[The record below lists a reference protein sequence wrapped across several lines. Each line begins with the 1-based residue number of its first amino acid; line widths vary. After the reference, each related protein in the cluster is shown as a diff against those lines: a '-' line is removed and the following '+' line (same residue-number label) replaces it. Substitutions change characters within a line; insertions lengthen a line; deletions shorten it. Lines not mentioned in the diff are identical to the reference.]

1 MEAKVSR
8 GHLEVHDEKGSY
20 RIPVGRKSRKC
31 LAVLDQKEGEY
42 TRSLELDLFTGFV
55 YYCVDNAT
63 NGGLSY
69 YYDMSSKKV
78 GHYFIHRYLRL
89 ARNHGFTAT
98 PQEYEVFEKL
108 PCADWAEEVGKL
120 PGWKEAIDNR
130 IQRLLLPE
138 AEPVRIS
145 MDATDK
151 NDENTSRQAADAAQ
165 IREFLSKIEA
175 VSFTYTHSEYNDR
188 EKVYD
193 YLFVNSQKEQLILYR
208 DDIVGNAFFGEDV
221 EFERILSDAEIFW
234 LGGLAAV
241 CADALSDN
249 AAASKNMSIA
259 EEMITPDIM
268 AGIFPGEKE
277 LALQKAVIRFKDG
290 SSREIASDTPEK
302 MNRARILQTAIRGL
316 LRREIQI
323 V

>member
-63 NGGLSY
+63 SGGLSY

-165 IREFLSKIEA
+165 IREFLSK
-175 VSFTYTHSEYNDR
+175 DR

>member
-1 MEAKVSR
+1 MMK
-8 GHLEVHDEKGSY
+8 
-20 RIPVGRKSRKC
+20 
-31 LAVLDQKEGEY
+31 
-42 TRSLELDLFTGFV
+42 T
-55 YYCVDNAT
+55 
-63 NGGLSY
+63 
-69 YYDMSSKKV
+69 
-78 GHYFIHRYLRL
+78 
-89 ARNHGFTAT
+89 
-98 PQEYEVFEKL
+98 L
-108 PCADWAEEVGKL
+108 P
-120 PGWKEAIDNR
+120 
-130 IQRLLLPE
+130 
-138 AEPVRIS
+138 
-145 MDATDK
+145 
-151 NDENTSRQAADAAQ
+151 
-165 IREFLSKIEA
+165 
-175 VSFTYTHSEYNDR
+175 HSEYNDR

-193 YLFVNSQKEQLILYR
+193 YLFVNSQEQQLILYR